1 MKQTDT
7 LKGLAKR
14 LVTDQL
20 LEENVA
26 VQALAECESDQSNL
40 VHYLTHNNLLDPSL
54 IAAVAANEFG
64 TPLYDLSAHN
74 IEASPKELVEK
85 KLIRKHQV
93 LPLFKRAN
101 RLFLAVSDP
110 TNHQAVSE
118 VRFQTGLSVEL
129 VLVEHDK
136 LERALDAYLHE
147 QDEHE
152 MGDALGTMDD
162 VHLDDLDIEAVDE
175 DKKGGGTGID
185 TADVD
190 DAPIVRF
197 INKLLLDAIKQGCSD
212 IHFEPYEKTY
222 RVRFRTDGIL
232 REVTKPPAGSSPES
246 DVTDGHFR
254 ASRTPGWPD

>member
-1 MKQTDT
+1 MAPAVTLYYHHGWFYCCFYLFAPLSICPPMKQTDT

-118 VRFQTGLSVEL
+118 VRFQTGLSVGSL
-129 VLVEHDK
+129 
-136 LERALDAYLHE
+136 
-147 QDEHE
+147 
-152 MGDALGTMDD
+152 
-162 VHLDDLDIEAVDE
+162 
-175 DKKGGGTGID
+175 
-185 TADVD
+185 
-190 DAPIVRF
+190 
-197 INKLLLDAIKQGCSD
+197 
-212 IHFEPYEKTY
+212 
-222 RVRFRTDGIL
+222 
-232 REVTKPPAGSSPES
+232 PA
-246 DVTDGHFR
+246 
-254 ASRTPGWPD
+254 